1 MRFTKAPPPR
11 KRKHYSNAVT
21 DDPAFRQLLK
31 AMRGD
36 VARAA
41 LSFDL
46 ADAEQLKV
54 AHPWRV
60 AVDALRK
67 IIKDENLPYVST
79 KYRTESGGWAVQ
91 VVRKGDEKPAATPAA
106 MEEGR
111 EVKSA

>member
-21 DDPAFRQLLK
+21 DDPAFRQLVK
-31 AMRGD
+31 AMRSGTP
-36 VARAA
+36 RAA
-41 LSFDL
+41 LSFSTDE
-46 ADAEQLKV
+46 AEKLKI

-60 AVDALRK
+60 AADTLRK

-79 KYRTESGGWAVQ
+79 KYQTDSGGWAVQ
-91 VVRKGDEKPAATPAA
+91 VVRRAEKPAA

-111 EVKSA
+111 EIKSA

>member
-11 KRKHYSNAVT
+11 KRKHYRNSVT
-21 DDPAFRQLLK
+21 DDPAFVQLLR
-31 AMRGD
+31 AMRGG

-46 ADAEQLKV
+46 NEAEKLKI

-60 AVDALRK
+60 AADALRK
-67 IIKDENLPYVST
+67 IIKDESLPYAST

-91 VVRKGDEKPAATPAA
+91 VVRKQDEEQAATEEGPAA
-106 MEEGR
+106 
-111 EVKSA
+111 KSA

>member
-11 KRKHYSNAVT
+11 KRKRYSNAVT

-31 AMRGD
+31 AMHAGTP
-36 VARAA
+36 RAA

-46 ADAEQLKV
+46 DEAEKLKI

-60 AVDALRK
+60 AADALRK

-91 VVRKGDEKPAATPAA
+91 VVRKEGERPAA

-111 EVKSA
+111 TARSA